1 MLPKMTNHFL
11 KPKKSSIDTAHRYQ
25 PGLAYPGAV
34 PVVAGE
40 AAPAFPGFVAAPAPA
55 APSSSGDFLAM
66 ACAQRVAKFEVG
78 PLHPPGLRLVNS
90 VDVCSAMESFLSIPA
105 SALRITTCIQRER
118 S

>member
-1 MLPKMTNHFL
+1 MANLFL
-11 KPKKSSIDTAHRYQ
+11 KPNKSSIDTAHRYQ

-66 ACAQRVAKFEVG
+66 ACAQRVAKFKVG
-78 PLHPPGLRLVNS
+78 PLHPSRL
-90 VDVCSAMESFLSIPA
+90 EI
-105 SALRITTCIQRER
+105 RE
-118 S
+118 